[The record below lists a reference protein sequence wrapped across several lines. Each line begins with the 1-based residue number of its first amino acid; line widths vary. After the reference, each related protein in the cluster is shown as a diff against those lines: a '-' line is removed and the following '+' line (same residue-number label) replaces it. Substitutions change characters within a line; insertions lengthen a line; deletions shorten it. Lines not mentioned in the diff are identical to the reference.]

1 MHSAVSD
8 PRSVE
13 VNLTAGS
20 GMEILWKDGHKSHYS
35 FLWLRDACP
44 CALCDE
50 ERSKT
55 GRKFGQAPQPP
66 AGTLPMYRTP
76 PRATEAKAVGR
87 YAISFVWNDGHQ
99 HGIYSW
105 DFLRKHCPCAQC
117 ASAKT
122 PHEPRAQQSQES
134 V

>member
-20 GMEILWKDGHKSHYS
+20 GMDILWKDGHQSHYS

-50 ERSKT
+50 ERTKT
-55 GRKFGQAPQPP
+55 GRKFGQAPLPP
-66 AGTLPMYRTP
+66 PGSLPMYRTP
-76 PRATEAKAVGR
+76 PRATETKAVGR

-105 DFLRKHCPCAQC
+105 DFLRKHCPCAEC
-117 ASAKT
+117 ASEKA
-122 PHEPRAQQSQES
+122 HEPAGRESQES
-134 V
+134 I